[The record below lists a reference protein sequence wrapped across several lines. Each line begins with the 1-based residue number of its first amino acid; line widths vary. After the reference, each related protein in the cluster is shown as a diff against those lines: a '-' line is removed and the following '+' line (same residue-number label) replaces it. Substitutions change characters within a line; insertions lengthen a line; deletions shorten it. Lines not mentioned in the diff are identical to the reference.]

1 MASNITNKIG
11 CQSGGLKIVDPNSFD
26 GFNSSSNISVPL
38 EDLTISVVLRT
49 KKKGRT
55 VLTKEGGDDGTREST
70 SNISINF
77 IEGSEISGQK
87 VLTTKFTELTT
98 VFDKDTTNDETLGI
112 TSIDIDFNSSMAP
125 MVTINF
131 IDVRGSSIFQ
141 NEEKISGNNSGNKYA
156 TFFQLPYP
164 LFELEIKGYY
174 GLPVTYCLHML
185 KFSSKF
191 NSQTGNFEIQ
201 CQFIGY
207 TYAMLSDMLIGYL
220 KAIPFTKIGEEKYK
234 KYRENRVADAPQLL
248 TLVELM
254 QAISKV
260 NKGITK
266 LSSSSK
272 NAAATNTINKALESL
287 DAIEIV
293 MRVLGQ
299 VIDIDTSKERYPYIV
314 KLHEVS
320 DTDKINQ
327 DRAIGLYS
335 ENIKTNI
342 DTFNAF
348 KAGAQLVVKEF
359 QDISI
364 AGPGKGFYGNL
375 TLEMLDPTT
384 SDPAVDE
391 VLKQTLG
398 SPSDFPKF
406 KKELYDYLNTN
417 YKFNHPKVVVD
428 IYNMNLLFDKISV
441 ARTQI
446 EQNAKA
452 AKETFASELKSS
464 VAKDLGFEPTVRSIT
479 EVFTAA
485 VEVFMETIFD
495 VSVAAELEPN
505 DPRTTQLEKKF
516 KTDIVTSDLTQKH
529 LDTKKYFSWPDYRE
543 KDEKTKTYVEKYL
556 GTLGVLDKPKDVN
569 ELVFIDD
576 LLAAFLKA
584 AKASEDVKADTEKQ
598 ETTWFPVNPIDSS
611 IFNTTEPYSR
621 MEFKNYDEVTR
632 LMVMRGM
639 TFLGYTNDETIMTA
653 DDIISMA
660 EIESEAILRGVKDTQ
675 IKSALSMLTLSAT
688 TSVIGEI
695 DLNARGAL
703 PTNVIKPLGDYYFYN
718 YIGGNPVSTPTKKY
732 TYSNPDIH
740 MVIPINGGYTG
751 KWIIEPAKTSLKS
764 KEQGYIF
771 LSNYS
776 SNYGTATTINGDFSK
791 PDDGGVYIKILKADE
806 FKTKAL
812 LYPAPEKVKPEDNLL
827 ILEKLK
833 AENVDA
839 SAGYNTFGG
848 PLGIQEYANLD
859 YGNGMNKLPLE
870 FVFYKNTD
878 GGLAYNRKK
887 QGSSPDGTSAT
898 SLSDF
903 KKTGNI
909 RLPENKK
916 EFYKGWYK
924 GKEIDTLH
932 SNLGENRDIFN
943 DWINNNVKDI
953 TYPYVEQRAFMF
965 EAFTGDDEYRDAY
978 DADSFSLFGS
988 YFYYNQGYA
997 KITNANNS
1005 KVPCGDYS
1013 KAFLFLNSLPWNVTK
1028 GSALDTNEIKHLFNK
1043 KGGFVHVPR
1052 LWCAYIGSIIW
1063 RHQTNNPVVE
1073 DGKITGGGSGKNDPI
1088 LWHYDNNS
1096 IFEPPTRAQY
1106 VTALQ
1111 LTASIDYQ
1119 EIEDSSL
1126 INRLPQQV
1134 KNEFKRMFFQFVN
1147 GTDGMISWKT
1157 ISENL
1162 EIWTGSG
1169 GDFEVWL
1176 KALRVSIT
1184 HDSDKDVDN
1193 VPASSFI
1200 NPNFRNGSNGK
1211 AYKIIT
1217 PLPTTDGSSA
1227 SVHTAYL
1234 ALELDGDYTNNS
1246 AVTTLISA
1254 LMQPVIIANTGY
1266 KIWTN
1271 VTTDTTQVGTY
1282 GGSASVTTVR
1292 KNEFEEISVTKKNFD
1307 LYINTILKKL
1317 QTTASAYSETNV
1329 KKDLEQSL
1337 FGTANEDV
1345 IKLQLYRTCKNIRDK
1360 WLAGSTSADKILYQ
1374 CGGTDGG
1381 RSNVDTKLGD
1391 HYGNKTPKFIDSF
1404 RFVSRSFK
1412 DIGDKL
1418 YINPLPINDYLVEN
1432 SNTSAYDAI
1441 SSMLAS
1447 NKFDFV
1453 ALPTFINFRD
1463 PKEVESIFK
1472 PYPNYGEAVTK
1483 GSCGPTFVCVYSGQ
1497 KSKHL
1502 DYKNAD
1508 YPDDGINLRCDENGN
1523 VSPSTVP
1530 DDFTT
1535 DLNDYEDGMGVFTV
1549 KYSQQNQNIFKDINL
1564 DQSEFSE
1571 TDESLQIQE
1580 DISQKGS
1587 ETNRTIAG
1595 QNIYNVYSVRSYT
1608 AEVEM
1613 MGNAM
1618 IQPMMYF
1625 QLDNI
1630 PMFHGAYMI
1639 TRVKHSIKPNS
1650 MMTNFS
1656 GVRIK
1661 FTETPLMSAMDL
1673 YMSLAEGQDTS
1684 QAGDGAVTNVGTS
1697 KDGYIPSYKAD
1708 LIANKPKDTT
1718 IEGSTIPDKAGLT
1731 ARAEKEIK
1739 NWDNGTKKEKDG
1751 IQYLDVYAKATPGPS
1766 GTEYSSDA
1774 QPWSGVFISY
1784 VMLGG
1789 DSQFPKS
1796 TLHYNYVT
1804 AAMNGKNGYEV
1815 FPLHSGYK
1823 IKAEVGDILNTKR
1836 KGGYQASHSDLIYKV
1851 IGDVAYLV
1859 GGNVGNSVG
1868 LKQITLYSGYITDAS
1883 NTGTYEL
1890 LLKKTDNKYYKNKK
1904 IIGTGNY
1911 EEINGSGINPKT
1923 GCPRVPTSLPLV
1935 SQTSRKNSI
1944 NKKLK
1949 SGASESV
1956 AGLKSVPE
1964 LYSNGNLTKKG
1975 ILAMTQGVLEGLDT
1989 SPQRKNP
1996 GNIRSGNGFAYYS
2009 SWTEGWKAYLV
2020 KINKWVGGD
2029 VTATASSKYPNCY
2042 DVDSNKVFETSG
2054 VSYKVENDYN
2064 YVANQSPTLRQF
2076 TNIYAPWGDSNNPT
2090 NYCAAIAATMKDYGY
2105 NINVDDKMNTWLT

>member
-55 VLTKEGGDDGTREST
+55 VLTKEGGSDGTREST

-77 IEGSEISGQK
+77 IEGSEISGNK

-125 MVTINF
+125 MVTVNF

-191 NSQTGNFEIQ
+191 NSKTGNFEIQ

-220 KAIPFTKIGEEKYK
+220 KAIPFTTIGEEKYK
-234 KYRENRVADAPQLL
+234 KYRENRTADAPQLL

-260 NKGITK
+260 NKGISK

-299 VIDIDTSKERYPYIV
+299 VIDIDTSKEKYPYIV

-335 ENIKTNI
+335 ENIKKNI
-342 DTFNAF
+342 DTFNAL
-348 KAGAQLVVKEF
+348 KAGGQLVVKEF

-375 TLEMLDPTT
+375 TLEMLDPAT

-398 SPSDFPKF
+398 SPSDFSKF

-428 IYNMNLLFDKISV
+428 IYNMNLLFDKIAV
-441 ARTQI
+441 VRTQI
-446 EQNAKA
+446 EQNSKA
-452 AKETFASELKSS
+452 AKEAFAKELKTS
-464 VAKDLGFEPTVRSIT
+464 VAKDLGFEPTVRNIT

-495 VSVAAELEPN
+495 VSVAAEVEPN

-516 KTDIVTSDLTQKH
+516 KTDIVNSDLTQRH
-529 LDTKKYFSWPDYRE
+529 LDSKKYFSWPDYRE

-556 GTLGVLDKPKDVN
+556 GTLGVLDKPTDVN
-569 ELVFIDD
+569 ELVFIDN

-584 AKASEDVKADTEKQ
+584 AKASEDVKADAEKE
-598 ETTWFPVNPIDSS
+598 ETTWFPSNPIDTS

-621 MEFKNYDEVTR
+621 MEFKNYDEVIR
-632 LMVMRGM
+632 LMVIRGM
-639 TFLGYTNDETIMTA
+639 TFLGYTNDETIMSA
-653 DDIISMA
+653 DDVISMA
-660 EIESEAILRGVKDTQ
+660 EIESEAILRGVKDPQ
-675 IKSALSMLTLSAT
+675 IKSALSMLTLSAA

-695 DLNARGAL
+695 NLNERGAL
-703 PTNVIKPLGDYYFYN
+703 PTNVIKPLGDSYFYN
-718 YIGGNPVSTPTKKY
+718 YIGGNPVSTKTKTY
-732 TYSNPDIH
+732 TYSNADIH
-740 MVIPINGGYTG
+740 TVIPINGGYTG
-751 KWIIEPAKTSLKS
+751 KWTIEPAKTSLKS
-764 KEQGYIF
+764 KEDGYIF
-771 LSNYS
+771 LTNYS

-812 LYPAPEKVKPEDNLL
+812 LYPAPAKVKPENNML
-827 ILEKLK
+827 ILEKL
-833 AENVDA
+833 AADNVDA

-859 YGNGMNKLPLE
+859 YGNGMTKLPLE

-878 GGLAYNRKK
+878 GGLAYNRKTHDK
-887 QGSSPDGTSAT
+887 SPDGTSAT
-898 SLSDF
+898 SWSDF

-909 RLPENKK
+909 RLPANKE
-916 EFYKGWYK
+916 EFYKGYYK
-924 GKEIDTLH
+924 GKKIDTLH
-932 SNLGENRDIFN
+932 VDLGKNRDFFN
-943 DWINNNVKDI
+943 EWINNNVKDI

-965 EAFTGDDEYRDAY
+965 KISENDNYRDAY
-978 DADSFSLFGS
+978 DEDSFSLFGS

-997 KITNANNS
+997 RITTSNNS
-1005 KVPCGDYS
+1005 TVPCGDYS
-1013 KAFLFLNSLPWNVTK
+1013 KAFLFLNSLPWNTEK
-1028 GSALDTNEIKHLFNK
+1028 GSPLEKNEIKHLFDK
-1043 KGGFVHVPR
+1043 KGGFIHAPR

-1063 RHQTNNPVVE
+1063 RQQKNNPVVE
-1073 DGKITGGGSGKNDPI
+1073 NGKITGGGSGKNDPI
-1088 LWHYDNNS
+1088 LWSKNTTQT
-1096 IFEPPTRAQY
+1096 FTPPTRDMY
-1106 VTALQ
+1106 VTALE
-1111 LTASIDYQ
+1111 LTAFIDYQ
-1119 EIEDSSL
+1119 EIDDEHL

-1147 GTDGMISWKT
+1147 GTDGMISWKS

-1162 EIWTGSG
+1162 EIWKGSG
-1169 GDFEVWL
+1169 VEFNTWL
-1176 KALRVSIT
+1176 TALRATIT
-1184 HDSDKDVDN
+1184 LDTDKDVYN
-1193 VPASSFI
+1193 VPASSFT

-1217 PLPTTDGSSA
+1217 PFPTTDGSKA
-1227 SVHTAYL
+1227 SVHTNYL

-1246 AVTTLISA
+1246 AVTILMSA

-1266 KIWTN
+1266 KIWKN
-1271 VTTDTTQVGTY
+1271 VGTTTTQVGTY
-1282 GGSASVTTVR
+1282 GGSGAIGGGGSAPVVTTNR
-1292 KNEFEEISVTKKNFD
+1292 NEFEEISVTKKNFD
-1307 LYINTILKKL
+1307 LYVNTILKKL

-1329 KKDLEQSL
+1329 KKQLEQSL
-1337 FGTANEDV
+1337 FGTADEDV

-1360 WLAGSTSADKILYQ
+1360 WLAGTTSADKILYQ
-1374 CGGTDGG
+1374 CGGVDGG

-1472 PYPNYGEAVTK
+1472 PYANYGEAITK

-1523 VSPSTVP
+1523 VNPSTVP

-1535 DLNDYEDGMGVFTV
+1535 DLNDFEDGMGVFTV

-1650 MMTNFS
+1650 MMTNFT

-1661 FTETPLMSAMDL
+1661 FTETPLMTAMDL
-1673 YMSLAEGQDTS
+1673 YMSLAEGIDTT
-1684 QAGDGAVTNVGTS
+1684 QAGDGAVTNVSSTKAYPPIVLTIIDNGGSPSNIEAKNIKMLPIPTIAGISNQLTS
-1697 KDGYIPSYKAD
+1697 NAD
-1708 LIANKPKDTT
+1708 KHKNRLIAEAIVPLENMLKDWVTWM
-1718 IEGSTIPDKAGLT
+1718 KANGFKGT
-1731 ARAEKEIK
+1731 
-1739 NWDNGTKKEKDG
+1739 DNGKTFARITSAFRTEADQAAAGSNASKGVSNHQWGIAIDLGYFEKDG
-1751 IQYLDVYAKATPGPS
+1751 TKIENTNGLVKYFDIANNPALEWLLENSYRYGFELPYLMRDGVGSYN
-1766 GTEYSSDA
+1766 EYWHFEY
-1774 QPWSGVFISY
+1774 QG
-1784 VMLGG
+1784 
-1789 DSQFPKS
+1789 
-1796 TLHYNYVT
+1796 T
-1804 AAMNGKNGYEV
+1804 AAQFCAKDNPSSTG
-1815 FPLHSGYK
+1815 GYK
-1823 IKAEVGDILNTKR
+1823 IKKF
-1836 KGGYQASHSDLIYKV
+1836 QAQFDFVKNPKSSDGKDSVYKDCIYKQV
-1851 IGDVAYLV
+1851 KYKDGVEIVLGSKADYWSLMAICSLEAGGPQSRADVAQSIYNRVSVPKQPYGKTIKEVVVQEGQYEPTFKNRPEWKAIADEQTAIKAVMNSKSITNAKAKTFLTETIAALKDTTLQENSRSFIGTRTEFLAYNPKSSKAV
-1859 GGNVGNSVG
+1859 GVVSRTPDKTNNNFYWEYAG
-1868 LKQITLYSGYITDAS
+1868 KQIKD
-1883 NTGTYEL
+1883 GTPP
-1890 LLKKTDNKYYKNKK
+1890 
-1904 IIGTGNY
+1904 
-1911 EEINGSGINPKT
+1911 NP
-1923 GCPRVPTSLPLV
+1923 P
-1935 SQTSRKNSI
+1935 
-1944 NKKLK
+1944 
-1949 SGASESV
+1949 
-1956 AGLKSVPE
+1956 
-1964 LYSNGNLTKKG
+1964 NL
-1975 ILAMTQGVLEGLDT
+1975 
-1989 SPQRKNP
+1989 S
-1996 GNIRSGNGFAYYS
+1996 SFA
-2009 SWTEGWKAYLV
+2009 
-2020 KINKWVGGD
+2020 
-2029 VTATASSKYPNCY
+2029 
-2042 DVDSNKVFETSG
+2042 
-2054 VSYKVENDYN
+2054 
-2064 YVANQSPTLRQF
+2064 
-2076 TNIYAPWGDSNNPT
+2076 
-2090 NYCAAIAATMKDYGY
+2090 
-2105 NINVDDKMNTWLT
+2105 